1 MMHYRHIPPFPL
13 RAIRVACTALAFCG
27 VASTA
32 IASDGAAAAQGS
44 ASPAAPIVAQT
55 PAGLPWAAPTSAP
68 DFEMLLAADSA
79 PTSRDALFGDDDKAP
94 AKPKDATSAP
104 GKGDSRDALFG
115 NDLGLAP
122 RSPWRGF
129 VRAELARTYGDPA
142 HWSKMLVRSE
152 LDTEGG
158 LGDGVRYKLGAR
170 LDYDF
175 VYDATSFYPPDV
187 RRDQRVDLVLR
198 ENYIDFGKGDWDF
211 RLGRQQI
218 VWGEM
223 VGLFFADVVSAKDL
237 REFILP
243 SFDELRI
250 PQWAGRA
257 EYFKGDFHAEAI
269 WIPVPSYDDIGKP
282 GAEFFP
288 GAPPSPPG
296 LATLYD
302 NEQFPKRTLGHT
314 NYGLRLSYLSHGW
327 DMSGFYYGSMD
338 TSATFYRQIV
348 TAPVPA
354 YVYQARHDRIDQLG
368 GTLSKDLGPAVFK
381 AEAVYTGGRSYNV
394 LRPTDGD
401 GVVRQNT
408 LDLIGGLDFALPQDT
423 RLDVQLYNRTFFD
436 HDPGIV
442 PKRNEPGFTLL
453 INHKLSDRVDAEVL
467 WVTSLV
473 RNDGMLRPRVMWNF
487 QTDWQLRVGVDVF
500 NGPPLGLFGQ
510 FANRDRVY
518 TEVRY
523 SF

>member
-13 RAIRVACTALAFCG
+13 RAIWVACTAVAFWG
-27 VASTA
+27 TASTA
-32 IASDGAAAAQGS
+32 IASEGAAASQGS
-44 ASPAAPIVAQT
+44 APPAAPIVAQT
-55 PAGLPWAAPTSAP
+55 PVGLPWAAPTSAA
-68 DFEMLLAADSA
+68 DFEILLAADSA
-79 PTSRDALFGDDDKAP
+79 PTSRDALFGDDNKAP
-94 AKPKDATSAP
+94 AKPKDAKSVPA
-104 GKGDSRDALFG
+104 KGDSRDALFG
-115 NDLGLAP
+115 SDLGLAP

-129 VRAELARTYGDPA
+129 VRAELARTYGDPS

-152 LDTEGG
+152 LDAEGG

-175 VYDATSFYPPDV
+175 VYDATNFYPPDV
-187 RRDQRVDLVLR
+187 RRDQRFDLVLR

-296 LATLYD
+296 
-302 NEQFPKRTLGHT
+302 
-314 NYGLRLSYLSHGW
+314 
-327 DMSGFYYGSMD
+327 
-338 TSATFYRQIV
+338 
-348 TAPVPA
+348 
-354 YVYQARHDRIDQLG
+354 
-368 GTLSKDLGPAVFK
+368 
-381 AEAVYTGGRSYNV
+381 
-394 LRPTDGD
+394 
-401 GVVRQNT
+401 
-408 LDLIGGLDFALPQDT
+408 
-423 RLDVQLYNRTFFD
+423 
-436 HDPGIV
+436 
-442 PKRNEPGFTLL
+442 
-453 INHKLSDRVDAEVL
+453 
-467 WVTSLV
+467 
-473 RNDGMLRPRVMWNF
+473 
-487 QTDWQLRVGVDVF
+487 
-500 NGPPLGLFGQ
+500 
-510 FANRDRVY
+510 
-518 TEVRY
+518 
-523 SF
+523 

>member
-1 MMHYRHIPPFPL
+1 MTNHRPTRSIPTPV
-13 RAIRVACTALAFCG
+13 RVIAATCAALALSG
-27 VASTA
+27 
-32 IASDGAAAAQGS
+32 IAGAAVAGNGAR
-44 ASPAAPIVAQT
+44 APEPRAVSPAPPMGGKVVS
-55 PAGLPWAAPTSAP
+55 LPWVATPPTADP
-68 DFEMLLAADSA
+68 MLVAAADGA
-79 PTSRDALFGDDDKAP
+79 PTSRDALFGDDQAP
-94 AKPKDATSAP
+94 LAKDAP
-104 GKGDSRDALFG
+104 GKEVSRDALFG
-115 NDLGLAP
+115 NDVGLAP

-129 VRAELARTYGDPA
+129 VRAELARTYASPS
-142 HWSKMLVRSE
+142 HWSNMLVRSE

-175 VYDATSFYPPDV
+175 VYDANDFYPPDV
-187 RRDQRVDLVLR
+187 RRDQRVNLLLR

-237 REFILP
+237 RQFVLP
-243 SFDELRI
+243 SFDEIRI
-250 PQWAGRA
+250 PQWATRA

-288 GAPPSPPG
+288 AVPPPPPG
-296 LATLYD
+296 FATLYD

-327 DMSGFYYGSMD
+327 DMSGFYYHSMD
-338 TSATFYRQIV
+338 SQPTFYRQV
-348 TAPVPA
+348 VLAPQPA
-354 YVYQARHDRIDQLG
+354 FVYRARHDKIDQVG

-381 AEAVYTGGRSYNV
+381 AEAVYTRGRSYSV
-394 LRPTDGD
+394 LRADDAD
-401 GVVRQNT
+401 GVVQQNT
-408 LDLIGGLDFALPQDT
+408 LDLVGGLDFTLPRDT
-423 RLDVQLYNRTFFD
+423 RLNLQIFNRTYFN
-436 HDPGIV
+436 HDPAIIA
-442 PKRNEPGFTLL
+442 RQNEPGFTLL
-453 INHKLSDRVDAEVL
+453 LNHKLSDRVEAEVL

-473 RNDGMLRPRVMWNF
+473 RNDWMLRPHVAWNF
-487 QTDWQLRVGVDVF
+487 RTDWQLRLGVDMF
-500 NGPPLGLFGQ
+500 GGPPLGLFGQ
-510 FANRDRVY
+510 YANRDRVY